1 MNKIKVYGKVL
12 KLFWA
17 TAIAAELEYRLN
29 FLIAVFSSLTN
40 LTGSIFTLFY
50 LSNQLYIS
58 GMELGRIFNCFRNVY
73 PLTRNFCYIISA

>member
-29 FLIAVFSSLTN
+29 FLIAVFSK
-40 LTGSIFTLFY
+40 I
-50 LSNQLYIS
+50 
-58 GMELGRIFNCFRNVY
+58 GRAHV
-73 PLTRNFCYIISA
+73 